1 MSLKFN
7 NTHFNFQIIGHEGKI
22 WSVDIDSR
30 RIVSG
35 GRFGEIK
42 VWSLCECL
50 QTEDENTSKGDSSE
64 KLINTYS
71 QGRSLYLHDR
81 TTAVGQI
88 KIKNGLLVSCDGLGQ
103 IIVSDFW
110 NLV

>member
-1 MSLKFN
+1 M
-7 NTHFNFQIIGHEGKI
+7 
-22 WSVDIDSR
+22 DIDCR

-42 VWSLCECL
+42 VWSLSDCL
-50 QTEDENTSKGDSSE
+50 DDNEDMLFNDTDASNQLIYSK
-64 KLINTYS
+64 
-71 QGRSLYLHDR
+71 GRSLHLHDR

-88 KIKNGLLVSCDGLGQ
+88 KIKNGLLISCDGLGQ

-110 NLV
+110 RLNNA

>member
-1 MSLKFN
+1 M
-7 NTHFNFQIIGHEGKI
+7 
-22 WSVDIDSR
+22 DIDSR

-42 VWSLCECL
+42 VWSLSDCL
-50 QTEDENTSKGDSSE
+50 NSE
-64 KLINTYS
+64 EESEVLNEFCNIDTLNYAK
-71 QGRSLYLHDR
+71 GRSLYLHDR

-88 KIKNGLLVSCDGLGQ
+88 KIKNGLLISCDGLGQ

-110 NLV
+110 KLNNA

>member
-1 MSLKFN
+1 M
-7 NTHFNFQIIGHEGKI
+7 
-22 WSVDIDSR
+22 DIDCR

-42 VWSLCECL
+42 VWSLSDCL
-50 QTEDENTSKGDSSE
+50 DSNDDMLLSETDASDQLIYSK
-64 KLINTYS
+64 
-71 QGRSLYLHDR
+71 GRSLHLHDR

-88 KIKNGLLVSCDGLGQ
+88 KIKNGLLISCDGLGQ

-110 NLV
+110 RLNNA

>member
-1 MSLKFN
+1 M
-7 NTHFNFQIIGHEGKI
+7 
-22 WSVDIDSR
+22 DIDSR

-42 VWSLCECL
+42 VWSLSDCL
-50 QTEDENTSKGDSSE
+50 NSEDDSVLKESCNIDT
-64 KLINTYS
+64 LIYAK
-71 QGRSLYLHDR
+71 GRSLYLHDR

-88 KIKNGLLVSCDGLGQ
+88 KIKNGLLISCDGLGQ

-110 NLV
+110 KLNNA

>member
-1 MSLKFN
+1 M
-7 NTHFNFQIIGHEGKI
+7 
-22 WSVDIDSR
+22 DIDSR

-42 VWSLCECL
+42 VWSLSDCL
-50 QTEDENTSKGDSSE
+50 NSEEDYEVLNELCIIDTLNYAK
-64 KLINTYS
+64 
-71 QGRSLYLHDR
+71 GRSLYLHDR

-88 KIKNGLLVSCDGLGQ
+88 KIKNGLLISCDGLGQ

-110 NLV
+110 KLNNA